1 MQCNDFATIV
11 CEIATKFLYPVAKLQ
26 LDLFVNFEPWE
37 TQSLPYIIYSLKFYS
52 SVLTSLLSVKWSLL
66 MWNLLCIFGDSL
78 PLNKNTQKIE
88 IRNSWVQFCKKEQ
101 HVRNKTFSHWVP
113 IPFWSC
119 DSNFPFLSICL
130 IDFVLLQRNHKEV
143 IQATIF
149 IKGVETLGEGM
160 HSRHIL
166 PLPLPTLSLCTT
178 VQCSFSFHLM
188 KSPLKNFSI
197 LFVFYTYFIAIIP
210 ILILF

>member
-78 PLNKNTQKIE
+78 PLNKNTQKIK

-130 IDFVLLQRNHKEV
+130 IDFVLLQRKHEEV
-143 IQATIF
+143 IQSSS
-149 IKGVETLGEGM
+149 KVL
-160 HSRHIL
+160 RHL
-166 PLPLPTLSLCTT
+166 EKACTADPSYLFPSQPYPCAPLYNAA
-178 VQCSFSFHLM
+178 FH
-188 KSPLKNFSI
+188 SI
-197 LFVFYTYFIAIIP
+197 LWNHP
-210 ILILF
+210 